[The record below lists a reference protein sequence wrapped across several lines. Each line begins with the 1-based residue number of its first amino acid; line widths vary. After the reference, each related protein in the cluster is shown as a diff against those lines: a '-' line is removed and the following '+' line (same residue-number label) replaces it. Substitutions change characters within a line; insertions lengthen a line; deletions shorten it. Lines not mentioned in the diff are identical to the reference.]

1 MPGKI
6 IFTDPPIH
14 ERVVGVQFG
23 ELPFYNNAHA
33 GWFWKQ
39 WLGDDWDDLKIV
51 QPIQEVL
58 ERFGPPKIEA
68 QQIFAATQPIPQQ
81 IPQRAQIRRSSDH
94 RLVQIQNT
102 RFHLNW
108 IKEQGIPY
116 IEFDELLKE
125 FFEYYGKFKDFV
137 DTAGSLDLKE
147 NQWEVTYTNHLY
159 KGNLWDSIA
168 DWPSVI
174 KGLQIPYA
182 LGQSADFLNMYWNW
196 VLPNEVGRM
205 HATLQHQIHQ
215 VESTE
220 ILYLELTCRGP
231 LNQEIGLEEGLR
243 IGHDAIIESF
253 VKLTTPKAHG
263 AWGMKE

>member
-68 QQIFAATQPIPQQ
+68 QQIFAATQPIPQ
-81 IPQRAQIRRSSDH
+81 RAQIRRSSDQ

-108 IKEQGIPY
+108 SKEQGLPY
-116 IEFDELLKE
+116 VEFDELLKE

-137 DTAGSLDLKE
+137 DKAGSLDLEE
-147 NQWEVTYTNHLY
+147 NHWEVTYTNHLF
-159 KGNLWDSIA
+159 KGNLWNSIA
-168 DWPSVI
+168 DWPLVI

-182 LGQSADFLNMYWNW
+182 LEQTPESLNMYWNW
-196 VLPNEVGRM
+196 VLPNQVGRM
-205 HATLQHQIHQ
+205 HATLQTRIHL
-215 VESTE
+215 VEGTE
-220 ILYLELTCRGP
+220 LLHLELTCRGP
-231 LNQEIGLEEGLR
+231 LSQKIGLEEGLR
-243 IGHDAIIESF
+243 IGHDAIVESF
-253 VKLTTPKAHG
+253 VKLTTPDAHG
-263 AWGMKE
+263 VWGMKE